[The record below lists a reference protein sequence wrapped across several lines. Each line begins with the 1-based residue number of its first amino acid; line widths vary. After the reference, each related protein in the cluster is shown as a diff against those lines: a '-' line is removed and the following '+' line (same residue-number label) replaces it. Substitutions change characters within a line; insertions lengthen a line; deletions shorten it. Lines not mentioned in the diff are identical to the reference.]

1 VFFRLIRASHNVRFG
16 FQVFSTTYI
25 AHGLLQKVVASN
37 LLAKFGINITE
48 FNQWTTFLK
57 EIGCSDAANS
67 NEFDTEV
74 VDSKLGFELSGSYE
88 EKVSKLTEDAK
99 KMIPLDL
106 TNPDKLVAN
115 IKGFATALFENFFFT
130 Y

>member
-1 VFFRLIRASHNVRFG
+1 
-16 FQVFSTTYI
+16 
-25 AHGLLQKVVASN
+25 
-37 LLAKFGINITE
+37 
-48 FNQWTTFLK
+48 LK
-57 EIGCSDAANS
+57 DIGCSDATNS

-115 IKGFATALFENFFFT
+115 IKGFATVLIVKFFSPHLLIK
-130 Y
+130 YSKEKIKYNNQK